1 MNNQDPVQSWLQRLA
16 PNSRSTAE
24 GSIRQSASILF
35 PDGVCR
41 WNEIDVNE
49 MGMLAAELG
58 KKKMPSTVAK
68 DMSFVREVVRECWRL
83 GMKSHEDLQRAVS
96 VRWRRPASPPVGR
109 HLQKDE
115 RSRVMDA
122 CGEGMIGLRNRALMR
137 LLLLGLRRAEA
148 ACVRAENISQD
159 TSSIRIDGKG
169 RRRRDVFIGPKA
181 AEDIRAYM
189 AIRGDESGFLILP
202 FDHGKFSSPSR
213 PITLRAVNKIV
224 AGICA
229 RSGVKF
235 TPHDM
240 RRSAIGDWLGSV
252 GVEVAM
258 KMAGHSNPQT
268 TARYDHRNI
277 EDAARRAA
285 ASSEV

>member
-1 MNNQDPVQSWLQRLA
+1 M
-16 PNSRSTAE
+16 
-24 GSIRQSASILF
+24 
-35 PDGVCR
+35 
-41 WNEIDVNE
+41 
-49 MGMLAAELG
+49 
-58 KKKMPSTVAK
+58 
-68 DMSFVREVVRECWRL
+68 
-83 GMKSHEDLQRAVS
+83 
-96 VRWRRPASPPVGR
+96 
-109 HLQKDE
+109 
-115 RSRVMDA
+115 
-122 CGEGMIGLRNRALMR
+122 
-137 LLLLGLRRAEA
+137 
-148 ACVRAENISQD
+148 
-159 TSSIRIDGKG
+159 SSIRIDGKG

-189 AIRGDESGFLILP
+189 ALRGCESGFLILP
-202 FDHGKFSSPSR
+202 FDHGKFASPCS

-224 AGICA
+224 AGIRA

-285 ASSEV
+285 ANSEV